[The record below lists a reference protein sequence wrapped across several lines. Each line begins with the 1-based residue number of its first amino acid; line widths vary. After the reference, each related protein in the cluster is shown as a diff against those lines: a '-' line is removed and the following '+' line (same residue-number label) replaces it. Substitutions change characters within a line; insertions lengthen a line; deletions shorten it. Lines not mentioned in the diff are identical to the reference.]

1 MSWISVKDRLPL
13 DLDPLTPHKTVFVIA
28 TDGVD
33 VGVNMFASG
42 NGCGKP
48 WREFSKYFGEIES
61 SKITHWQP
69 LPEPPKD
76 D

>member
-1 MSWISVKDRLPL
+1 MSWISVNDRLPL
-13 DLDPLTPHKTVFVIA
+13 ELDPLTPYKEVFVIA
-28 TDGVD
+28 TDGVV

-42 NGCGKP
+42 NGLGKP
-48 WREFSKYFGEIES
+48 WRGFSEHFGEIEPP
-61 SKITHWQP
+61 KITHWQP